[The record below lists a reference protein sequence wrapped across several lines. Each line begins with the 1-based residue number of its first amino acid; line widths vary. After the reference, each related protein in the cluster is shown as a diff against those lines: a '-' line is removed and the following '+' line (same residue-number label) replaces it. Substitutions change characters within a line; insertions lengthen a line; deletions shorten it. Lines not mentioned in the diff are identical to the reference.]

1 MGVRKTHQQFINEM
15 KVKHPNLEILNEYF
29 NSSTR
34 IKYYCKK
41 CGLYWEAK
49 ASKLSLGRGCPRCA
63 GNKRKTHEEY
73 VKEVAKINPNIEVI
87 SEYVSTAQ
95 KVAFRCK
102 KCGYEW
108 ATCPGSVLRGK
119 GCYWCGKKSMGLK
132 MRKSDKDFK
141 QDIKRKN
148 PEVEVIGTY
157 IKDKVKVLCRC
168 LKCSSEW
175 YAFPS
180 SLQGGHGCPYCKS
193 SKGEEAI
200 RTFLHDNDI
209 EYIPQYKADD
219 LIGLNGG
226 LLSYDFYLPRHN
238 ILIEYQG
245 KQHKM
250 PIEYFGGQETFKL
263 QKEHDK
269 RKRDY
274 AFKHHIKL
282 IEVWYYEDVYD
293 KLTKYLNIE
302 TLTTTGG

>member
-95 KVAFRCK
+95 KVTFKCK
-102 KCGYEW
+102 KCGCEW
-108 ATCPGSVLRGK
+108 TTCPGNVLKGK

-132 MRKSDKDFK
+132 MRKSDDEFK

-148 PEVEVIGTY
+148 PEIEVIGTY
-157 IKDKVKVLCRC
+157 TKDKVKVLCRC
-168 LKCSSEW
+168 SRCSNEW

-193 SKGEEAI
+193 SNGERAV
-200 RTFLHDNDI
+200 RTFLHDNNI
-209 EYIPQYKADD
+209 EYISQYKFDD
-219 LIGLNGG
+219 LVGLNGG
-226 LLSYDFYLPRHN
+226 LLSYDFYLPQYN

-250 PIEYFGGQETFKL
+250 PIEHFGGQETFKI

-269 RKRDY
+269 RKRNY

-282 IEVWYYEDVYD
+282 IEIWYYEDVYD